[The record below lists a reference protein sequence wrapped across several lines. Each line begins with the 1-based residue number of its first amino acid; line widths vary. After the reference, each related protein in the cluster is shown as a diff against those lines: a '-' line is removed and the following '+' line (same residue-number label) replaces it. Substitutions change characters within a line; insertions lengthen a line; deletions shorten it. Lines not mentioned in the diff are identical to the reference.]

1 MKMELLLPTMR
12 KSFTIFNMAR
22 VITLCNQKGGVGK
35 STTVQNLA
43 AFLAAFGK
51 RVLVVDLDSQAN
63 TTSGM
68 GLFPHRLEKT
78 LYDALIGRYTAEDVL
93 KKTSLLSV
101 DILPA
106 SPALAGANIEL
117 VDIKNREYKLKE
129 ALEPLR
135 RRYDFILID
144 SAPSV
149 SLLTINALTLS
160 GKVIIPVQCEYYA
173 LEGLAD
179 LLRTI
184 QLINSNLKVKVSVMG
199 ALLTMY
205 DRKSRLHRAVAKEIR
220 RKFPGYVFNT
230 VIPRNVSLAEA
241 PSFGKTILQYDPY
254 SHGAK
259 AYRQLAQEILK
270 LEETHGSTEIGRGR
284 APNL

>member
-1 MKMELLLPTMR
+1 
-12 KSFTIFNMAR
+12 MAR
-22 VITLCNQKGGVGK
+22 IIAVCNMKGGVGK

-68 GLFPHRLEKT
+68 GLLPHRLEKT
-78 LYDALIGRYTAEDVL
+78 IYDVL
-93 KKTSLLSV
+93 IARCSVQDAVKKTSLLAV
-101 DILPA
+101 DILPS

-117 VDIKNREYKLKE
+117 IDIKNREYKLKE
-129 ALEPLR
+129 VLDPIR
-135 RRYDFILID
+135 RNYDFILID

-149 SLLTINALTLS
+149 GLLTVNALTVS

-184 QLINSNLKVKVSVMG
+184 QLINTNLKTRVGIMG

-205 DRKSRLHRAVAKEIR
+205 DRTSRLHRAVAKEIR
-220 RKFPGYVFNT
+220 RKFPGYVFNA

-270 LEETHGSTEIGRGR
+270 LENMR
-284 APNL
+284 N